1 MKPFVKFEVEIKNG
15 ENVVLKKMTTLLHS
29 LIIGLKTDYSIEDS
43 WIDKGYLITNEKGTD
58 RIYAKSLGTVMHNVQ
73 ESLAKLLSKERND
86 STEKSRKILE
96 IYFALLHS
104 LKTDIGM
111 TTVEIGWDHSIIILL
126 KTQGE
131 YEGDASDKYESLKS
145 KVKSCFEDMF
155 CLKVSVA
162 IKNLTTYGIFIH
174 FFFSIIKCIILSNF
188 STLICKK

>member
-1 MKPFVKFEVEIKNG
+1 MEIKNG

-58 RIYAKSLGTVMHNVQ
+58 RIYAKSLGTVMHNVE
-73 ESLAKLLSKERND
+73 ESLAKLLSKKRND

-131 YEGDASDKYESLKS
+131 YEGDASDKYESLKA
-145 KVKSCFEDMF
+145 KVKSSKKSKKFEDMF